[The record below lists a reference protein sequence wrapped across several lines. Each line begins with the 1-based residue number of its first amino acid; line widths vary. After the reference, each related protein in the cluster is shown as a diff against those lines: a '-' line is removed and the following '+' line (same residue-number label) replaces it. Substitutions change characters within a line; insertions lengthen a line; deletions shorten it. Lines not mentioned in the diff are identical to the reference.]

1 MTPIVTI
8 VALVFFGLGFY
19 LGRQAGRAPGAS
31 PCPKCRRKRLY
42 YCANC
47 GVHFDEK
54 DDVLAPHE
62 HPRWQETQSILDD
75 AKRD

>member
-8 VALVFFGLGFY
+8 VALVFFGVGFY

-54 DDVLAPHE
+54 DGVLAPHE